1 MSPDVL
7 VVALAS
13 VLGLLI
19 SPWLADRTDA
29 LIAERVEEPRPTSR
43 SLVAF
48 CSAFGFAVVAA
59 AIGPHGQLL
68 AYLFL
73 AAVLVVLSIGHRRV
87 DPWPVQI
94 TTRPD
99 ESQELLAISGRRPC
113 QLVPIGAQAPSSS
126 ATLTLHSDGSQ

>member
-73 AAVLVVLSIGHRRV
+73 AAVLVVLSIV
-87 DPWPVQI
+87 DLVTKNLPRQVVHAALAGGVVMMNPV
-94 TTRPD
+94 
-99 ESQELLAISGRRPC
+99 AV
-113 QLVPIGAQAPSSS
+113 VPG
-126 ATLTLHSDGSQ
+126 